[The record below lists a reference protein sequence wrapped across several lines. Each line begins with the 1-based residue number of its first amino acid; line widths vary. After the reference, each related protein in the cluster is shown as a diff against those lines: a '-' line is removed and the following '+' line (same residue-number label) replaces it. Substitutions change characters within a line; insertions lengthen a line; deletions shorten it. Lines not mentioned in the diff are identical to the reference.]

1 MLCYLRKYIKRLLV
15 EQLSRKNDGRERY
28 LEKINIT
35 TILRSNQ
42 HNLTMK
48 ILFIGGTGTISSAIT
63 RQLAE
68 KEDCELFLIN
78 RGTRSGEVPANV
90 RVIKADINDE
100 ANVMLKTDGMVF
112 DCVCD
117 FIGFVPEQIERD
129 RRLFGGRTKQYMY
142 ISSASA
148 YAKPANNYIITEGTS
163 LVNPHWEYSRNKIAC
178 ENLLMKWYREER
190 FPVTIIRPSHTYCER
205 SIPVGLHGAKGSWQ
219 VLKRML
225 EGKRV
230 LVHGDGESL
239 WTMTNNEDFARGFIG
254 LIGNPHAIG
263 EAYQIMSDET
273 LTWNQIY
280 KTVAD
285 TLGVEFKPYYVSSA
299 YLNEIAPAGYDIE
312 GNLLG
317 DKAIS
322 VVFDCSKLKRA
333 VPDYTTHISFA
344 EGCRRAMKHILA
356 HPELQQEDKE
366 FDEWCDKVI
375 DTLEETKRRF
385 KQEGNK

>member
-28 LEKINIT
+28 LEKTNIT
-35 TILRSNQ
+35 TILHTNQ
-42 HNLTMK
+42 LIVTMK

-100 ANVMLKTDGMVF
+100 ADVMLKTEGMVF

-254 LIGNPHAIG
+254 LIGNPHTIG

-285 TLGVEFKPYYVSSA
+285 TLGVDFKPYYVSSA
-299 YLNEIAPAGYDIE
+299 YLNEIAPAVYDIE